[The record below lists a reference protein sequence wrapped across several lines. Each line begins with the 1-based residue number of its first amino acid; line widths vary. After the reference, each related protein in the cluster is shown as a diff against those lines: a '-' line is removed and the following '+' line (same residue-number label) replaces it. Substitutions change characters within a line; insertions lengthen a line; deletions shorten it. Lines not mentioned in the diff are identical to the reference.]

1 MEKYVE
7 FKEIGLDMEVEI
19 YDVSDNKVDTGIVT
33 NVYNDE
39 SYVISIYST
48 EKGSF
53 ELYPEDL
60 DYNIKIL
67 NKESK
72 SAETAIE
79 QEYVSDLMKEFR
91 KHRYLMEASVNQYET
106 ERETLSKT
114 LRTMNHLSSRQR
126 NYYKKITDIEKEL
139 EYYGRMVLEH
149 YSEPRQLGDRM
160 IVDVDE
166 FNRLQLEHKELTEKF
181 KKLDDANGEENKQ
194 CNCKQ
199 CKCTI
204 RD

>member
-1 MEKYVE
+1 MEEYVE
-7 FKEIGLDMEVEI
+7 FKEIGLDMEVEV
-19 YDVSDNKVDTGIVT
+19 YDVSDSKVDTGIVT

-67 NKESK
+67 NKESN
-72 SAETAIE
+72 SAETAIV

-91 KHRYLMEASVNQYET
+91 KHKYLMEASVNHYKTEQY
-106 ERETLSKT
+106 TLSKS
-114 LRTMNHLSSRQR
+114 LRAMNHLSSIQR

-139 EYYGRMVLEH
+139 ELYGRMVLEH

-166 FNRLQLEHKELTEKF
+166 YNRLQLEHKELTEKF

-194 CNCKQ
+194 CNCKK

>member
-33 NVYNDE
+33 NVYDEE

-48 EKGSF
+48 EKGTF
-53 ELYPEDL
+53 ETYPEFQ
-60 DYNIKIL
+60 DYHIKIL

-72 SAETAIE
+72 SAERAIE
-79 QEYVSDLMKEFR
+79 QEYVSGLMKEFR
-91 KHRYLMEASVNQYET
+91 KHRYLMEASVNEYET
-106 ERETLSKT
+106 ERETLSKS
-114 LRTMNHLSSRQR
+114 LRAMNHLSSRQR
-126 NYYKKITDIEKEL
+126 NYYKKITGIEKEL
-139 EYYGRMVLEH
+139 EYYGRMVFDS
-149 YSEPRQLGDRM
+149 YSKPRQLGDRM

>member
-1 MEKYVE
+1 MEDYVE

-33 NVYNDE
+33 GIYDEE
-39 SYVISIYST
+39 SYVIDIYST
-48 EKGSF
+48 EKGTF
-53 ELYPEDL
+53 EVYPEDQ
-60 DYNIKIL
+60 DYNIKVL
-67 NKESK
+67 DKDSK
-72 SAETAIE
+72 SAETAIT

-91 KHRYLMEASVNQYET
+91 KHKYLM
-106 ERETLSKT
+106 KT
-114 LRTMNHLSSRQR
+114 SINH
-126 NYYKKITDIEKEL
+126 YEKERANL
-139 EYYGRMVLEH
+139 DKSLRAINGLSAQQRKYEEKIKSIEEELSYYGRMVDF
-149 YSEPRQLGDRM
+149 YPEPKQIGDRM

-199 CKCTI
+199 CKCSI
-204 RD
+204 GN